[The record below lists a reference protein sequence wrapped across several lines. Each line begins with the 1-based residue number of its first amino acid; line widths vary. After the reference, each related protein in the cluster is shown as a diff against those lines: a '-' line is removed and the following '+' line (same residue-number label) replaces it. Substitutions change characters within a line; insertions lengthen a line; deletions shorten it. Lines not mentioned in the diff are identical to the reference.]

1 MADFYQHGMIT
12 TLQRL
17 GKRPL
22 AELET
27 DLQAVARMRNI
38 ALLLPALVS
47 EFDTPSMPRI
57 IDELKGVRYLR
68 RLVLSLDRANR
79 RQFSKVKKALSVLPM
94 EVRVV
99 WHDGPRMKALYKELR
114 TCDFSID
121 TPGKGRS
128 VWMTLGYLLADKN
141 LYAIALHDTDIVNY
155 SREMLARLIYPVVHP
170 AVDFEFSKGYYARVT
185 DRLYGRVTRLYYIP
199 LIRTLKRIL
208 EYNAFLE
215 YLGNFRYALS
225 GEFALVSSLARG
237 IRISPTWGL
246 EVSLLSEVYQR
257 ASLNRICQVEI
268 SETYEHK
275 HQEMDRGKPDAGL
288 VRMAKDI
295 AEALIRVLSQ
305 DGIVMSQ
312 AFFRTL
318 YTAYIEEARVTIEKY
333 HALSLL
339 NGLYY
344 DRHSEIEATE
354 IFVVALREATKA
366 FVADPV
372 GIPMMSAWV
381 RVEAAI
387 PDFGDRLTEAVEAD
401 NR

>member
-1 MADFYQHGMIT
+1 
-12 TLQRL
+12 
-17 GKRPL
+17 
-22 AELET
+22 
-27 DLQAVARMRNI
+27 
-38 ALLLPALVS
+38 
-47 EFDTPSMPRI
+47 
-57 IDELKGVRYLR
+57 
-68 RLVLSLDRANR
+68 
-79 RQFSKVKKALSVLPM
+79 
-94 EVRVV
+94 
-99 WHDGPRMKALYKELR
+99 
-114 TCDFSID
+114 
-121 TPGKGRS
+121 
-128 VWMTLGYLLADKN
+128 
-141 LYAIALHDTDIVNY
+141 
-155 SREMLARLIYPVVHP
+155 
-170 AVDFEFSKGYYARVT
+170 
-185 DRLYGRVTRLYYIP
+185 
-199 LIRTLKRIL
+199 
-208 EYNAFLE
+208 
-215 YLGNFRYALS
+215 
-225 GEFALVSSLARG
+225 
-237 IRISPTWGL
+237 
-246 EVSLLSEVYQR
+246 
-257 ASLNRICQVEI
+257 
-268 SETYEHK
+268 
-275 HQEMDRGKPDAGL
+275 